1 MSRIFVTGAADG
13 LGQMAARLMV
23 DDGHRVVLHARSARR
38 ATQALAGVPGAE
50 ATVSGDLASI
60 DACRDIA
67 AQVNALGAF
76 DAVIHNAAVG
86 YQERRRIETVDGLA
100 HVFAINTLAPYILTA
115 LIRKPKRLVYMS
127 SGMHRGAD
135 ASLDDLDWRQRA
147 WNGSNAYADSKLHD
161 AILAFAVARRWPGV
175 LSNAVDP
182 GWVATK
188 MGGRG
193 APDDLAAGPVTQ
205 AWLATSEDPAAKVT
219 GHFFHHRRSRAADP
233 AAHDEATQDR
243 LIAECAR
250 ISGVPF
256 PD

>member
-23 DDGHRVVLHARSARR
+23 GDGHRVVLHARDPRR
-38 ATQALAGVPGAE
+38 AAQALAAVPGAE
-50 ATVSGDLASI
+50 AAVSGDLAAI
-60 DACRDIA
+60 GACRDVA

-86 YQERRRIETVDGLA
+86 DRERRIETADGLA
-100 HVFAINTLAPYILTA
+100 HVFAINTLAPYVLTA

-135 ASLDDLDWRQRA
+135 ASLDDLAWRQRA
-147 WNGSNAYADSKLHD
+147 WNGSAAYADSKLHD
-161 AILAFAVARRWPGV
+161 AILAFAVARRWPAA

-193 APDDLAAGPVTQ
+193 APDDLAAGAVTQ
-205 AWLATSEDPAAKVT
+205 AWLATSDDPAAKVT
-219 GHFFHHRRSRAADP
+219 GRFFHHRRSRAADP
-233 AAHDEATQDR
+233 AAHDQATQDR

>member
-23 DDGHRVVLHARSARR
+23 GDGHRVVLHARSARR
-38 ATQALAGVPGAE
+38 AAQALAAVPGAE

-135 ASLDDLDWRQRA
+135 ASLDDLGWRQRA

-161 AILAFAVARRWPGV
+161 AILAFAVARKWPAV

-205 AWLATSEDPAAKVT
+205 AWLATSDDPAAKVT